1 MSKNVEATTAA
12 RSPADLRS
20 YAQPHGS
27 YELRRT
33 IRAEAGY
40 DLVVAGGGPA
50 GVAAAISAARLG
62 AKVLLVEGTGC
73 LGGMGTSGLVT
84 AFDPMANG
92 EEGLVGGFMRE
103 VVEDLYRR
111 DFLGP
116 EVTPDHWRKRYMT
129 WIPFN
134 AEGYKLVLDEKAVA
148 AGVEVR
154 FFTRV
159 IDVDVDAG
167 EHRVNGIVLNNV
179 EGHAYILAK
188 AFVDC
193 TGDAVLADMCG
204 CACRE
209 AGRDSPGIM
218 PATLPSLFAGIDW
231 DRLRAYRKEKGHEQN
246 SGIIRKG
253 IAEGMFLQ
261 PDLHL
266 VGLSQIGP
274 SVGYLNGGHL
284 FNLNALRCRDLS
296 MNVMLG
302 RRIAQDYIAFYR
314 KHIPGCETLEHV
326 TTASLLGIRESRRIV
341 GEYELNLA
349 DYLARREFPDQIGVF
364 NKFVDIHPYDCS
376 EEEYARFR
384 EEAHTKACLGS
395 GERFG
400 IPYGILVPRGWK
412 NLWVA
417 GRCVSS
423 DVAVHGSIRVQPAAS
438 MMGQAAGTAAVQS
451 LRTGKAAAEIDTE
464 VLVTTLRE
472 HGAYLPQPTL
482 SRTLTA
488 A

>member
-1 MSKNVEATTAA
+1 MNSIPARPTTTLQSFLK
-12 RSPADLRS
+12 SPAYGRPSDSYMLQRS
-20 YAQPHGS
+20 IP
-27 YELRRT
+27 
-33 IRAEAGY
+33 AEEGY
-40 DLVVAGGGPA
+40 DIVVAGGGPA
-50 GVAAAISAARLG
+50 GASAAICAARLG
-62 AKVLLVEGTGC
+62 AKVLLIEGTGC

-92 EEGLVGGFMRE
+92 EEGLVGGLMRE
-103 VVEDLYRR
+103 VVEELFERG
-111 DFLGP
+111 FLGP
-116 EVTPDHWRKRYMT
+116 GVTPDFWRKRYMT
-129 WIPFN
+129 WTPFN
-134 AEGYKLVLDEKAVA
+134 VEGYKLVLDEKALS

-159 IDVDVDAG
+159 IDADATAG
-167 EHRVNGIVLNNV
+167 HLNGVVINNI
-179 EGHAYILAK
+179 EGYRYIK
-188 AFVDC
+188 ARAFIDA
-193 TGDAVLADMCG
+193 TGDAVLAHLCG
-204 CACRE
+204 VESRE
-209 AGRDSPGIM
+209 AGRDTPNIM

-231 DRLRAYRKEKGHEQN
+231 DRANAWRRENGHEQ
-246 SGIIRKG
+246 SAGIIRQG
-253 IAEGMFLQ
+253 IADGMFLQ

-266 VGLSQIGP
+266 VGMSPIGP

-296 MNVMLG
+296 VNVMLG

-314 KHIPGCETLEHV
+314 KYIPGFEKLEHV

-341 GEYELNLA
+341 GEYELNLS

-376 EEEYARFR
+376 EEEYQRFR
-384 EEAHTKACLGS
+384 AEKDTTARLGP

-417 GRCVSS
+417 GRCASS
-423 DVAVHGSIRVQPAAS
+423 DVAVHGSIRVQPAAA

-451 LRTGKAAAEIDTE
+451 LASGLPAPDLDMRELIG
-464 VLVTTLRE
+464 TLRK
-472 HGAYLPQPTL
+472 HGAFLPQEELAREMTKG
-482 SRTLTA
+482 
-488 A
+488 